1 VITEING
8 RPVNNSRDLAQRIGI
23 SAPGTNVKLILL
35 RKSQAKTID
44 LTLGKM
50 PESNMAKTKDHGKN
64 AEDNV
69 PHLGFTLALASDVAG
84 AGGKDVAVVGVD
96 PNSPLLNTV

>member
-8 RPVNNSRDLAQRIGI
+8 RPVKNSRDLAQRIGI
-23 SAPGTNVKLILL
+23 SAPGTNVKLTLL
-35 RKSQAKTID
+35 RKGQAKTID

-50 PESNMAKTKDHGKN
+50 PESNTAKTEANGKN

-69 PHLGFTLALASDVAG
+69 PHLGLTLALASDVAG
-84 AGGKDVAVVGVD
+84 AGGKERCG
-96 PNSPLLNTV
+96 SSC